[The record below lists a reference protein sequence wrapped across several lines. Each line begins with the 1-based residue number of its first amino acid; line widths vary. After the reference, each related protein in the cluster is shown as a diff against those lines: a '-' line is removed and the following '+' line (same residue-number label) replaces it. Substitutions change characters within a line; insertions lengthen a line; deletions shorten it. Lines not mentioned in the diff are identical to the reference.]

1 VAQSS
6 PDRWLHKN
14 EISINQAEDYI
25 ENNLHNKIL
34 LSDLAEYVYL
44 SEYHFHRIFKQNTTE
59 SIHQFISRIKIERS
73 AMLLVTNPK
82 ISITEIAYLYG
93 YSESSA
99 YCRAFKKHFLVTPNV
114 YRIAR
119 YVKKNK

>member
-1 VAQSS
+1 MKSYAS
-6 PDRWLHKN
+6 
-14 EISINQAEDYI
+14 IINQAEDYI

-34 LSDLAEYVYL
+34 LSDLAKYVYL

-73 AMLLVTNPK
+73 AMLLVTNLK
-82 ISITEIAYLYG
+82 ISITEVAFLYG

-99 YCRAFKKHFLVTPNV
+99 YCRAFKKQYLVSPKV

-119 YVKKNK
+119 NVKKNK